1 MAKLAV
7 GCSFTKRSPLLP
19 ADPPPKTC
27 PSQVLGRLL
36 TVRAVVIFLMLV
48 TITSV
53 LLQAIL
59 CKSPALIWAR
69 SFPKARDPSLL
80 WWALLPLAFPCVLLP
95 PLSMCSQRVRSKT
108 SCFSFLSSS
117 GEMFLTGVSMPV
129 LKGVLFPPR
138 KCSSH
143 LHPGSVFSFLSE
155 LCVPLIQSLVGN
167 PQKWA

>member
-36 TVRAVVIFLMLV
+36 TVRAVVVFLMLV

-80 WWALLPLAFPCVLLP
+80 WWALLPLAFPYVLLP

-129 LKGVLFPPR
+129 HKGVLFPPR